1 VNTNYV
7 YYSYE
12 RWNRGYIGVKFD
24 SDPEEDEYFG
34 SFTDKTFNPTEKVVI
49 ATFDTREEALE
60 AEVKLHEFF
69 QVDKNPHFANQSKQ
83 LTSKFQYDATG
94 RKHTEETKRKI
105 SAGNKRAM
113 SGRTGRN
120 HNRFGT
126 THSEETKNKIRQKA
140 LGRTHTEET
149 KQKMSKQRKG
159 RKSPSGENSPTYG
172 LLWWVNKDN
181 KAMLAKVCPGEE
193 WRRGRK
199 W

>member
-69 QVDKNPHFANQSKQ
+69 RWTKT
-83 LTSKFQYDATG
+83 LTSLT
-94 RKHTEETKRKI
+94 
-105 SAGNKRAM
+105 SLN
-113 SGRTGRN
+113 N
-120 HNRFGT
+120 
-126 THSEETKNKIRQKA
+126 
-140 LGRTHTEET
+140 
-149 KQKMSKQRKG
+149 
-159 RKSPSGENSPTYG
+159 
-172 LLWWVNKDN
+172 
-181 KAMLAKVCPGEE
+181 
-193 WRRGRK
+193 
-199 W
+199 